1 MVLLLVKCY
10 YHTFQKGRD
19 LISFKGRR
27 NQVNIGET
35 EMNVGELVDMVWSKL
50 LPTWLS
56 IVTRAFHSP
65 GWFIDAQK
73 YIQIHKVMND
83 ILDEQV

>member
-35 EMNVGELVDMVWSKL
+35 EMNVGELVDMV
-50 LPTWLS
+50 
-56 IVTRAFHSP
+56 
-65 GWFIDAQK
+65 
-73 YIQIHKVMND
+73 
-83 ILDEQV
+83 